1 MSTGK
6 WKLARHNFSLQDG
19 GNLQGI
25 FHVYRKWKL
34 ARQHS
39 CFVAVQVQWDRTMRR
54 VIMMEADVSDG
65 STPLLDTFDDIAEGQ
80 SKITIA
86 QVKVC
91 SGFSAASCWCTLYCS
106 CFSAAPCWCALY
118 SSASQRL
125 PAGVHCTAVL
135 LSGFLLL
142 YIVLQLSFAFLQ

>member
-1 MSTGK
+1 
-6 WKLARHNFSLQDG
+6 
-19 GNLQGI
+19 
-25 FHVYRKWKL
+25 
-34 ARQHS
+34 
-39 CFVAVQVQWDRTMRR
+39 
-54 VIMMEADVSDG
+54 MEADVTDG

-91 SGFSAASCWCTLYCS
+91 S
-106 CFSAAPCWCALY
+106 
-118 SSASQRL
+118 ASQRL

-135 LSGFLLL
+135 LSGFLLV